1 MNSHIGTRINDLL
14 VSTNEGKHT
23 ERKSG
28 FTHIVNVTCSCKYHI
43 CSNLHTFA
51 QKQTC
56 YLHHIW

>member
-1 MNSHIGTRINDLL
+1 MNGHIGTRINDLL

-43 CSNLHTFA
+43 CSKTNMLFA
-51 QKQTC
+51 SYLVMMQT
-56 YLHHIW
+56 L